1 MVVGVDCVCHLG
13 QVLDGFIVR
22 RRSFLWRWDLAAAS
36 ESGAEVEVEEA
47 LGVETEEGVEVE
59 EAIGMGME
67 TEEEEEEE
75 AIGVET
81 EEGVEVDLKS

>member
-1 MVVGVDCVCHLG
+1 MAVGVDCVCHLG

-36 ESGAEVEVEEA
+36 ESGAEVEEA